1 VTQPI
6 HEFRTVMRGY
16 EPTEVDRAVQLLR
29 TAAEQSRAAAEQSK
43 AAGTQAA
50 ADNENLRRQLS
61 ALSEQSRVDQT
72 RIQELEE
79 TLDKTVTPSSAD
91 ITERAA
97 KILRLAEEEAADLRT
112 QAAADA
118 EAIMADADHYA
129 AHVKATADS
138 EASEATDKAD
148 AEATRTVE
156 SANRKSDEILDY
168 ANREA
173 TTRREEAEAIFER
186 QRARAAAAAADFEKT
201 LAGRRDRAAEDF
213 AKQMG
218 AYEQALS
225 AAEQRHAA
233 MQAESD
239 RLLTEAR
246 ESGEAI
252 VRMARE
258 EANQKLDDARLAA
271 ERVRKESER
280 ELLAA
285 TARREAVTAQLTN
298 VRQMLAALGA
308 GPLLDVIGEDSLEA
322 AGPVELSVAAFEEPV
337 ATAPADEKPSAEEA
351 DEPAEVAESGEEAD
365 DEAQPVEGDAAVEDE
380 SADQAASSE
389 H

>member
-29 TAAEQSRAAAEQSK
+29 TSAEQSRAAAEQSK

-61 ALSEQSRVDQT
+61 ALSEQSRVDQS

-79 TLDKTVTPSSAD
+79 TLDRTVTPSSAD

-112 QAAADA
+112 KAAADA
-118 EAIMADADHYA
+118 ESTMADADHYA
-129 AHVKATADS
+129 AHVKATADA
-138 EASEATDKAD
+138 EAAEVTDKAG

-156 SANRKSDEILDY
+156 AANRKSDEILDY

-186 QRARAAAAAADFEKT
+186 QRARAAGAAADFEKT
-201 LAGRRDRAAEDF
+201 LASRRDKAAEDF

-239 RLLTEAR
+239 RLLSDAR
-246 ESGEAI
+246 ESGESI
-252 VRMARE
+252 LRVARD

-308 GPLLDVIGEDSLEA
+308 GPLLDVIGEDSLELQGSVA
-322 AGPVELSVAAFEEPV
+322 LSEAAFEEPV
-337 ATAPADEKPSAEEA
+337 EAAAEELE
-351 DEPAEVAESGEEAD
+351 DESAAAEVDETDDDETENDEAAEDDEAAAD
-365 DEAQPVEGDAAVEDE
+365 DEATVEDVPAE
-380 SADQAASSE
+380 Q
-389 H
+389 